1 MSLTKPITSHHTVW
15 VTFEGKTRS
24 VRYDTL
30 PGELVCWA
38 DRDLVDVP
46 AGSRVG
52 CGIHEIASGPLILSF
67 WATVRALK
75 CEELTVALVA
85 SVHGNAL
92 DYDSEAIDPYEEL
105 RCNGRFVGL
114 VPDGEET

>member
-67 WATVRALK
+67 WATV
-75 CEELTVALVA
+75 ALVA